1 MTETLSMWRALLAVL
16 KRSNMTKEFQDYL
29 LMALN
34 EYSFA
39 RDLLLDYLE
48 DGRPEDL
55 EAVKDLFLVK
65 GLRINHIGGEE
76 IPLQ

>member
-1 MTETLSMWRALLAVL
+1 
-16 KRSNMTKEFQDYL
+16 
-29 LMALN
+29 MALN